1 MTPLDDLITAY
12 DKLYRENSMLRLQ
25 NLQLTQQLAE
35 VKRGQETKD
44 LLQVKEKPFK
54 RRIN

>member
-12 DKLYRENSMLRLQ
+12 NKLYRENSMLRLQ